1 METIQTAAAD
11 SLGTIGTALTGS
23 EFGPALLRAAGGL
36 AVVLLL
42 LGALS
47 LFARR
52 WLSRGGVRA
61 SGSLVRVLNRVPIG
75 RRAALLLVEIDG
87 RRILIGVTP
96 TQLSA
101 LTEWD
106 ETPEPDVAVDEARMP
121 QPAGFD
127 AALGRVLARLRS
139 LEGSSA

>member
-1 METIQTAAAD
+1 MDTIQAAAGD
-11 SLGTIGTALTGS
+11 SVAAIGTALMGS

-47 LFARR
+47 WFARR
-52 WLSRGGVRA
+52 WLWRGGART

-106 ETPEPDVAVDEARMP
+106 ETPEPGVAVEEARMP
-121 QPAGFD
+121 HPARFD